1 MSDINDPWSSAAEVV
16 VSAAPEAPVAVP
28 SMGGGS
34 PHVAVKD
41 ARTIVPTPEGKLT
54 LTFKGTGTFADRW
67 LVAHVANPAEGLTLL
82 KDPEFKELLDL
93 SKRIAAYDGAGA
105 AAPAPQGGSAP
116 ARSNAP
122 QGATEAPSW
131 AAPKP
136 FDDFVYKTG
145 VSAKNGK
152 TWHAWMPPTKDDQRA
167 AKFFYP
173 PN

>member
-1 MSDINDPWSSAAEVV
+1 LSITDPWAAAETEPAAEPSSGRIEPDQAKIDMGYKPVV
-16 VSAAPEAPVAVP
+16 AAA
-28 SMGGGS
+28 
-34 PHVAVKD
+34 
-41 ARTIVPTPEGKLT
+41 PEGKLT

-82 KDPEFKELLDL
+82 KDPQFKELLDL